1 MSDLA
6 PSDGS
11 ASYAITCR
19 DAIWNVFGE
28 AGQPLSLREAEDR
41 VEQMY
46 PVRRWL
52 LKNVR
57 LDIKGSTVNH
67 PSRRHHPS
75 LSRRAFLFRQDDGKY
90 RLWNQETDGDWL
102 ETPEGVERLPS
113 IHPIPNPPLERRPLA
128 VGEADRSLSR
138 KFWRMSLRVG
148 NQGHSMWEECLRW
161 GVAAITYAPLA
172 HIDLSKYPEEEPQHL
187 WNQLEPTQKA
197 SLRRVAY
204 EMEPG
209 DVIYVKEGSRI
220 MDRGL
225 VIGRYRFDTQARI
238 KEPSGTPWAHQVA
251 VEWSQGSFPQT
262 GILLG
267 AEQLTV
273 KELTDR
279 EVEQIETAA
288 LGERSKGA
296 SPSQVEGPIESAFGA
311 LAQDP
316 YFRECPARLKVIV
329 PLHNRLSNE
338 FCTWLD
344 RNLGVKATQ
353 EREWVDIRFTFNRK
367 SFIAELKVCFG
378 AGVTKSI
385 REALGQLLEYNH
397 YPSRIAS
404 DEWMIILDH
413 EPSEADRMFV
423 AELRGKRSFPLTL
436 GWRRSR
442 GFAFDPRWPA

>member
-1 MSDLA
+1 
-6 PSDGS
+6 
-11 ASYAITCR
+11 
-19 DAIWNVFGE
+19 
-28 AGQPLSLREAEDR
+28 
-41 VEQMY
+41 
-46 PVRRWL
+46 
-52 LKNVR
+52 
-57 LDIKGSTVNH
+57 
-67 PSRRHHPS
+67 
-75 LSRRAFLFRQDDGKY
+75 
-90 RLWNQETDGDWL
+90 
-102 ETPEGVERLPS
+102 
-113 IHPIPNPPLERRPLA
+113 
-128 VGEADRSLSR
+128 
-138 KFWRMSLRVG
+138 
-148 NQGHSMWEECLRW
+148 MWEECLRW